1 MTDQGREEAEPK
13 IIVDS
18 DWKQEAAAEKAK
30 LDEEL
35 RDVGGKQEMPQASFV
50 ELINM
55 ILMQATVSLTG
66 YQTPDGQVLPPDHMA
81 AKHFIDLLEVLKEK
95 TAGNLSDE
103 EQKIIDSVLHEMHMR
118 FVEIVKMAQQQAANP
133 EGTES

>member
-1 MTDQGREEAEPK
+1 MSDQGQEASEPK

-35 RDVGGKQEMPQASFV
+35 RDVGNKHEMPQASFV

-66 YQTPDGQVLPPDHMA
+66 YQGPDGQVLPPDHLA

-95 TAGNLSDE
+95 TAGNLTDE
-103 EQKIIDSVLHEMHMR
+103 EQKIIDTVLHEMHMR

>member
-1 MTDQGREEAEPK
+1 MSDQGNEQSESKIIIDSGWKEEAA
-13 IIVDS
+13 
-18 DWKQEAAAEKAK
+18 QEKAK

-35 RDVGGKQEMPQASFV
+35 HDVGGNQELPQASFV

-66 YQTPDGQVLPPDHMA
+66 YQSPDGQVVPADHRV

-95 TAGNLSDE
+95 TAGNLSED
-103 EQKIIDSVLHEMHMR
+103 EQKMIDTVLHEMHMR
-118 FVEIVKMAQQQAANP
+118 FVEIVSAAQQGQMP
-133 EGTES
+133 EGQGS